1 MRIDEETAMV
11 ERKML
16 TGHTPALLRR
26 QLEDFLARLTK
37 HFGEMK
43 GKIEI
48 TMQPEVSFKD
58 IGDLAR
64 AKQEI
69 AGLVFALKSPDLHKK
84 WGTQPPNGVLLY
96 GPPGTG
102 KSLLAKALARESE
115 AIFFHIRVTNVVTKW
130 YAESW
135 EVLQEVFAQA
145 KESGRCVLFLDE
157 IDDLIFDR
165 AAPEEL
171 RAASRRLVNSIGEQL
186 DDIGHSG
193 DILAVASTNRPDAVD
208 ATLIRPGRIDRLI
221 EVPLP
226 ENEGKREIFQIHLDR
241 AEAIAG
247 RPLFADLDF
256 DAILA
261 WTVKMSG
268 ADIGEIVQK
277 VLEGKVQQEG
287 AGAQPGPV
295 TTEDMQRTI
304 EEYRKTKEIIE
315 KIRYGQYL

>member
-1 MRIDEETAMV
+1 MV

-37 HFGEMK
+37 RFGEMK
-43 GKIEI
+43 GKVEI

-84 WGTQPPNGVLLY
+84 WGAQPPNGVLLY

-157 IDDLIFDR
+157 IDDLVFDR
-165 AAPEEL
+165 AVPEEL

-186 DDIGHSG
+186 DDIGRSG
-193 DILAVASTNRPDAVD
+193 DILAVASTNRPDVVD

-247 RPLFADLDF
+247 RPLFAGLDF

-261 WTVKMSG
+261 RTVKMSG

>member
-1 MRIDEETAMV
+1 MI

-16 TGHTPALLRR
+16 TGHTPAILRR
-26 QLEDFLARLTK
+26 KNEDFLARLAK
-37 HFGEMK
+37 RFGEMK

-48 TMQPEVSFKD
+48 SMQPEVSFKD
-58 IGDLAR
+58 IGGLAR

-69 AGLVFALKSPDLHKK
+69 AGLVFSLKSPDLHKK

-102 KSLLAKALARESE
+102 KSLLAKALAREAE
-115 AIFFHIRVTNVVTKW
+115 AVFFHVRVTNVVTKW

-135 EVLQEVFAQA
+135 EVLQEVFTQV
-145 KESGRCVLFLDE
+145 KESGRCILFLDE
-157 IDDLIFDR
+157 IDDLVFDR

-186 DDIGHSG
+186 DDIGRSG

-208 ATLIRPGRIDRLI
+208 PTLIRPGRIDRLI

-226 ENEGKREIFQIHLDR
+226 ENEGKREILQIHLR
-241 AEAIAG
+241 QAEAIAG
-247 RPLFADLDF
+247 RKLFADLDF

-261 WTVKMSG
+261 RTVKMSG
-268 ADIGEIVQK
+268 ADIAEIVQK
-277 VLEGKVQQEG
+277 ALEGKVQQEG
-287 AGAQPGPV
+287 AGGQPGPV
-295 TTEDMQRTI
+295 TTEDVQHSL

>member
-1 MRIDEETAMV
+1 MV

-37 HFGEMK
+37 RFGEMK
-43 GKIEI
+43 GKIEVA
-48 TMQPEVSFKD
+48 MQPEVCFKD
-58 IGDLAR
+58 IGGLIR

-69 AGLVFALKSPDLHKK
+69 AGLVVALKSPDLHKK

-102 KSLLAKALARESE
+102 KSLLAKALAREAE
-115 AIFFHIRVTNVVTKW
+115 AVFFHIRVTNVVTKW

-157 IDDLIFDR
+157 IDDLVFDR

-186 DDIGHSG
+186 DDIGRSG

-208 ATLIRPGRIDRLI
+208 PTLIRPGRINRLI

-226 ENEGKREIFQIHLDR
+226 DNDGKRDILQIHLNR

-247 RPLFADLDF
+247 RPLFGRLDY

-268 ADIGEIVQK
+268 ADIETIVQK
-277 VLEGKVQQEG
+277 ALEGKVQQEG
-287 AGAQPGPV
+287 AGGQPGPG
-295 TTEDMQRTI
+295 TAEDMQRTI

>member
-1 MRIDEETAMV
+1 MV

-26 QLEDFLARLTK
+26 QLEDFLARLAK
-37 HFGEMK
+37 RFGEMK

-58 IGDLAR
+58 IGGLAR
-64 AKQEI
+64 AKQGI

-115 AIFFHIRVTNVVTKW
+115 AVFFHVRVTNVVTKW

-135 EVLQEVFAQA
+135 EVLQEVFNQV
-145 KESGRCVLFLDE
+145 KESGRCILFLDE
-157 IDDLIFDR
+157 IDELVFDR

-186 DDIGHSG
+186 DDIGRSG

-208 ATLIRPGRIDRLI
+208 PTLIRSGRIDRLI

-226 ENEGKREIFQIHLDR
+226 ENEGKREILQIHLDR

-247 RPLFADLDF
+247 RKLFADLDF

-261 WTVKMSG
+261 RTVKMSG
-268 ADIGEIVQK
+268 ADIAEIVQK
-277 VLEGKVQQEG
+277 ALEGKVQREG
-287 AGAQPGPV
+287 AGLQPGPV
-295 TTEDMQRTI
+295 TTEDMQHTI

>member
-1 MRIDEETAMV
+1 VI

-26 QLEDFLARLTK
+26 QLEDFLARLAK
-37 HFGEMK
+37 RFGEMK

-48 TMQPEVSFKD
+48 SMQPDMSFKD
-58 IGDLAR
+58 IGGLSH

-69 AGLVFALKSPDLHKK
+69 AGLVYALKSPDLHKK

-102 KSLLAKALARESE
+102 KSLLAEALARESD
-115 AIFFHIRVTNVVTKW
+115 AVFFHVRVTNVVTKW

-135 EVLQEVFAQA
+135 EVLQEVFKQV
-145 KESGRCVLFLDE
+145 KESGRCILFLDE
-157 IDDLIFDR
+157 IDDLVFDR
-165 AAPEEL
+165 AAAEEL

-186 DDIGHSG
+186 DDIGRSG
-193 DILAVASTNRPDAVD
+193 DILAVASTNRPDVVD
-208 ATLIRPGRIDRLI
+208 PTLIRPGRIDRLI

-226 ENEGKREIFQIHLDR
+226 ENEEKREILQIHVGW
-241 AEAIAG
+241 AETIAG
-247 RPLFADLDF
+247 RKLFAELDC

-261 WTVKMSG
+261 RTVKMSG
-268 ADIGEIVQK
+268 ADIAEIVQK
-277 VLEGKVQQEG
+277 ALEGKVQQEG
-287 AGAQPGPV
+287 GGAQPGPV
-295 TTEDMQRTI
+295 TTEDMQHTI
-304 EEYRKTKEIIE
+304 EDYRKTKEVIE

>member
-1 MRIDEETAMV
+1 MV

>member
-1 MRIDEETAMV
+1 MI

-26 QLEDFLARLTK
+26 QLEDFLARLAK
-37 HFGEMK
+37 RFGEMK

-48 TMQPEVSFKD
+48 SMRPDVSFKD
-58 IGDLAR
+58 IGGLSH

-69 AGLVFALKSPDLHKK
+69 AGLVCALKSPDLHKK

-102 KSLLAKALARESE
+102 KSLLAEALARESD
-115 AIFFHIRVTNVVTKW
+115 AVFFHVRVTNVVTKW

-135 EVLQEVFAQA
+135 EVLQEVFKQV
-145 KESGRCVLFLDE
+145 KESGRCILFLDE
-157 IDDLIFDR
+157 IDDLVFDR

-186 DDIGHSG
+186 DDIGRSG
-193 DILAVASTNRPDAVD
+193 DILAVASTNRPDMVD
-208 ATLIRPGRIDRLI
+208 PTLILPGRIDRLI

-226 ENEGKREIFQIHLDR
+226 ENEEKREILQIHTGR

-247 RPLFADLDF
+247 RKLFAELDY

-261 WTVKMSG
+261 RTVKMSG
-268 ADIGEIVQK
+268 ADIAEIVQGA
-277 VLEGKVQQEG
+277 LEGKVQQEG
-287 AGAQPGPV
+287 GGAQPGPV
-295 TTEDMQRTI
+295 TAEDMQHTI
-304 EEYRKTKEIIE
+304 EDYRKTKEVIE

>member
-1 MRIDEETAMV
+1 MV

-16 TGHTPALLRR
+16 TGHTRELLRR
-26 QLEDFLARLTK
+26 KLEDYLARLAK
-37 HFGEMK
+37 RFGDMK
-43 GKIEI
+43 GKVEFS
-48 TMQPEVSFKD
+48 MQPDVSLKD
-58 IGDLAR
+58 IGGLAR

-115 AIFFHIRVTNVVTKW
+115 AVFIHVRVTNIVTKW
-130 YAESW
+130 YGESW
-135 EVLQEVFAQA
+135 EVLQEVFSQV

-157 IDDLIFDR
+157 IDDLVFDR

-171 RAASRRLVNSIGEQL
+171 RTASRRLINSIGEQL
-186 DDIGHSG
+186 DDIGRSG
-193 DILAVASTNRPDAVD
+193 DLLAVASTNRPDAVD
-208 ATLIRPGRIDRLI
+208 PTLIRPGRIDRLI

-226 ENEGKREIFQIHLDR
+226 ESGEKREILEIHLRR
-241 AEAIAG
+241 AEAFAG
-247 RPLFADLDF
+247 RPLFGTLDLDS
-256 DAILA
+256 ILA
-261 WTVKMSG
+261 RTVKMSG
-268 ADIGEIVQK
+268 ADLAEIVQK

-287 AGAQPGPV
+287 AGLQPGPV
-295 TTEDMQRTI
+295 STEDMQRII
-304 EEYRKTKEIIE
+304 EEYRKTKEVIE

>member
-1 MRIDEETAMV
+1 
-11 ERKML
+11 ML

-26 QLEDFLARLTK
+26 TLQDFLARLAK
-37 HFGEMK
+37 RFGEMK

-48 TMQPEVSFKD
+48 TMEPDVSFAD
-58 IGDLAR
+58 IGGLAR

-115 AIFFHIRVTNVVTKW
+115 AVFFHVRVTNVVTKW

-135 EVLQEVFAQA
+135 EVLQEVFTQV
-145 KESGRCVLFLDE
+145 KESGRCILFLDE
-157 IDDLIFDR
+157 IDDLVFDR

-171 RAASRRLVNSIGEQL
+171 RAASRRLVNSIAEQL
-186 DDIGHSG
+186 DDIGRSG
-193 DILAVASTNRPDAVD
+193 DTLAVASTNRPDAVD
-208 ATLIRPGRIDRLI
+208 PTLIRPGRIDRLI

-226 ENEGKREIFQIHLDR
+226 ENEAKREIFQIHMGQ

-247 RPLFADLDF
+247 RKLFGELSF
-256 DAILA
+256 DSLLA
-261 WTVKMSG
+261 RMVKMSG
-268 ADIGEIVQK
+268 ADIAEIVQK
-277 VLEGKVQQEG
+277 SLEGKVQQEG

-304 EEYRKTKEIIE
+304 EEYRKTKETIE

>member
-1 MRIDEETAMV
+1 MS

-16 TGHTPALLRR
+16 TGHTPEILRR
-26 QLEDFLARLTK
+26 KLEDFIARLAK
-37 HFGEMK
+37 RFGDMK
-43 GKIEI
+43 GKIEVSM
-48 TMQPEVSFKD
+48 TPEVSFAD

-102 KSLLAKALARESE
+102 KTLLAMALAREAE
-115 AIFFHIRVTNVVTKW
+115 AVFFHVRVTNVVTKW
-130 YAESW
+130 YADSFD
-135 EVLQEVFAQA
+135 VLQEVFTQV

-157 IDDLIFDR
+157 IDAFIFDR

-171 RAASRRLVNSIGEQL
+171 RHASRRLVNSVGEQL
-186 DDIGHSG
+186 DDIGGSG

-208 ATLIRPGRIDRLI
+208 PTLIRAGRLDQLI

-226 ENEGKREIFQIHLDR
+226 ETEGKREIVKIHMSK
-241 AEAIAG
+241 AEAMAG
-247 RPLFADLDF
+247 RKLFSDLDL
-256 DAILA
+256 DSVLA
-261 WTVKMSG
+261 RTVKMNS
-268 ADIGEIVQK
+268 ADLAEIVQK
-277 VLEGKVQQEG
+277 SLEEKVRQEG
-287 AGAQPGPV
+287 SGAQPGPV
-295 TTEDMQRTI
+295 TTDDMQRAI
-304 EEYRKTKEIIE
+304 EDYRKTKEIIE

>member
-1 MRIDEETAMV
+1 MI

-16 TGHTPALLRR
+16 TGHTPELLRR
-26 QLEDFLARLTK
+26 KLEDFLSRLAK
-37 HFGEMK
+37 RFGDMK
-43 GKIEI
+43 GKIEFS
-48 TMQPEVSFKD
+48 MQPDVSLKD
-58 IGDLAR
+58 IGGLAR

-84 WGTQPPNGVLLY
+84 WGTRPPNGVLLY

-102 KSLLAKALARESE
+102 KSLLAQALAREAE
-115 AIFFHIRVTNVVTKW
+115 AVFFHVRVTNVVTKW
-130 YAESW
+130 YGDSW
-135 EVLQEVFAQA
+135 EVLQEVFTQV
-145 KESGRCVLFLDE
+145 KESGRCILFLDE
-157 IDDLIFDR
+157 IDDLVFDR

-186 DDIGHSG
+186 DDIGRSG
-193 DILAVASTNRPDAVD
+193 DLLAVASTNRPDAVD
-208 ATLIRPGRIDRLI
+208 PTLIRPGRIDRLI

-226 ENEGKREIFQIHLDR
+226 ESDEKREILQIHLRR

-247 RPLFADLDF
+247 RPLFGDLDL

-261 WTVKMSG
+261 RTVKMSG
-268 ADIGEIVQK
+268 ADLAEIVQK

-287 AGAQPGPV
+287 AGIQPGPV
-295 TTEDMQRTI
+295 TTEDMQRII
-304 EEYRKTKEIIE
+304 EEYRKTKEVIE

>member
-1 MRIDEETAMV
+1 MV

-16 TGHTPALLRR
+16 IGHTAALLRR

-37 HFGEMK
+37 RFGEMK

-48 TMQPEVSFKD
+48 AMQPEVSFKD

-64 AKQEI
+64 AKQEM

-84 WGTQPPNGVLLY
+84 WGAQPPNGVLLY

-157 IDDLIFDR
+157 IDDLVFDR

-186 DDIGHSG
+186 DDIGRSG
-193 DILAVASTNRPDAVD
+193 DILAVASTNRPDVVD

-247 RPLFADLDF
+247 RPLFAGLDF

-261 WTVKMSG
+261 RTVKMSG

>member
-1 MRIDEETAMV
+1 MI

-26 QLEDFLARLTK
+26 QLEDFLARLAK
-37 HFGEMK
+37 RFGEMK

-48 TMQPEVSFKD
+48 SMQPDVSFKD
-58 IGDLAR
+58 IGGLSH

-69 AGLVFALKSPDLHKK
+69 AGLVCALKSPDLHKK

-102 KSLLAKALARESE
+102 KTLLAMALAREAE
-115 AIFFHIRVTNVVTKW
+115 AVFFHVRVTNVVTKW
-130 YAESW
+130 YADSFD
-135 EVLQEVFAQA
+135 VLQEVFGQV
-145 KESGRCVLFLDE
+145 KESGRAVLFLDE
-157 IDDLIFDR
+157 IDDLVFDR
-165 AAPEEL
+165 AAPEEM
-171 RAASRRLVNSIGEQL
+171 RTASRRLVNSVAEQL
-186 DDIGHSG
+186 DDIGRSG

-208 ATLIRPGRIDRLI
+208 PTLIRAGRLDHLI

-226 ENEGKREIFQIHLDR
+226 EAEGKREILRIHMAK
-241 AEAIAG
+241 AEDLAG
-247 RPLFADLDF
+247 RRLFGELDL

-261 WTVKMSG
+261 RTVKLNG
-268 ADIGEIVQK
+268 ADLAEIVQK
-277 VLEGKVQQEG
+277 SLEEKVRQEG

-295 TTEDMQRTI
+295 ATEDMQRAV
-304 EEYRKTKEIIE
+304 EDYRKTKEIIE

>member
-37 HFGEMK
+37 RFGEMK

-135 EVLQEVFAQA
+135 EVLEEVFAQA